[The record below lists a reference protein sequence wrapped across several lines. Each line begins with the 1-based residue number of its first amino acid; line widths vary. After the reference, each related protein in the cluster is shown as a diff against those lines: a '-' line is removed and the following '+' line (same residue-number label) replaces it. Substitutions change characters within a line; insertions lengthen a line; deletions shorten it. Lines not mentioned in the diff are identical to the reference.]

1 MQVVREQHKLSTRE
15 TTRLLGL
22 ARAKQYRS
30 KLDSHDKNKL
40 VLQAIEQVISEFNGY
55 GYRRVT
61 KELHRR
67 NLQVNHKKVLS
78 IMQAEKLLC
87 KRVKHRKISTT
98 DSEHNN
104 RIYPNL
110 IKKLVPTRPDQV
122 WQADLTYI
130 RLNGGFVYLAAILDG
145 FSRKV
150 VGHALGLFLDASL
163 PLEAL
168 QEAIQERKP
177 MSGLIHHSDRGVQYT
192 SHAYIAV
199 LENIGAEISMS
210 RKGNPYDNAKM
221 ESFMATLK
229 LEEVELSEYEN
240 FFEVQAEVSKF
251 IDAVYNVK
259 RLHSSLGYVP
269 PTEFELAYHER
280 MKLEVSA

>member
-87 KRVKHRKISTT
+87 KRVKHRKINTT

-177 MSGLIHHSDRGVQYT
+177 MSGLIHHSDRGFSTRVMRT
-192 SHAYIAV
+192 SRCLRILERRLACHAK
-199 LENIGAEISMS
+199 EIHMTMRKWS
-210 RKGNPYDNAKM
+210 R
-221 ESFMATLK
+221 LW
-229 LEEVELSEYEN
+229 
-240 FFEVQAEVSKF
+240 
-251 IDAVYNVK
+251 
-259 RLHSSLGYVP
+259 R
-269 PTEFELAYHER
+269 R
-280 MKLEVSA
+280 